1 MLWQIFQCGY
11 DHSLNK
17 SCLARDQISKYCNN
31 QIFETENIRDLTIFG
46 FNTIFI
52 VIGWI
57 IIRMAGG
64 IWLILRRKNNRSI
77 SVSVDM
83 GNNGG
88 EGIN

>member
-1 MLWQIFQCGY
+1 
-11 DHSLNK
+11 
-17 SCLARDQISKYCNN
+17 
-31 QIFETENIRDLTIFG
+31 
-46 FNTIFI
+46 
-52 VIGWI
+52 
-57 IIRMAGG
+57 MAGG